1 MEFES
6 TEIIAQVYETL
17 KNINLAITR
26 LQDRSVGINSVND
39 YLMSPNHRDRFVP
52 VIPRPHDQP
61 GYFCTIPRHKVTFRK
76 KMQKFLVLKKKIH
89 IFVANYV

>member
-1 MEFES
+1 MTEDGYGKGLAPAIFCCGAGTVRSDQWNPS
-6 TEIIAQVYETL
+6 T
-17 KNINLAITR
+17 
-26 LQDRSVGINSVND
+26 
-39 YLMSPNHRDRFVP
+39 